1 MKFSQNMPDK
11 HLNIVSFTIPFPPN
25 YGGVIDV
32 YHKLVAL
39 EKSGIKI
46 HLHCFRYDRN
56 PASELDGLCKTVT
69 YYPRKTGMLSALS
82 VRPYIVE
89 SRRSSELLRNLC
101 SNNYPILFEGL
112 HSCYYLADSRLQGRK
127 LIYRESNIEHD
138 YYRHLARAEKSLPVK
153 AFMLRE
159 SLKLKKFQ
167 HVLKHSTAMLAVSQ
181 HDASYLHSQFPSN
194 KVVYLPSFHGNDQ
207 VTSLP
212 GKGGYALYHGNLSV
226 AENLRAAEYLIREVF
241 NDLQIPL
248 KIAGLN
254 PPPSLKRLAD
264 NHGNI
269 SLVANPDEVRMD
281 ELIKQAHVNV
291 LVTFQPT
298 GLKLKLLN
306 TLYRGRFVL
315 VNPDMLAGTGLDTLC
330 ETAGDALSLKATLIQ
345 LFNEEFTPGQ
355 LKERE
360 SILSKNYSDDSN
372 YKKLIEVIFDDP

>member
-1 MKFSQNMPDK
+1 MPDK

-69 YYPRKTGMLSALS
+69 YYPRKTGILSALS

-254 PPPSLKRLAD
+254 PPSSLKRLAD
-264 NHGNI
+264 NNYDPKKAFTGNN
-269 SLVANPDEVRMD
+269 SLE
-281 ELIKQAHVNV
+281 KQP
-291 LVTFQPT
+291 LYIDDQPT
-298 GLKLKLLN
+298 KQVPVKVK
-306 TLYRGRFVL
+306 TLTFEPVYTIRKEVA
-315 VNPDMLAGTGLDTLC
+315 PDLSVEKVVDHKIRLILQQRLRKF
-330 ETAGDALSLKATLIQ
+330 GDAKKAFSNLDENPVW
-345 LFNEEFTPGQ
+345 LNEEKGI
-355 LKERE
+355 
-360 SILSKNYSDDSN
+360 SIKRVTITGINNAQALH
-372 YKKLIEVIFDDP
+372 